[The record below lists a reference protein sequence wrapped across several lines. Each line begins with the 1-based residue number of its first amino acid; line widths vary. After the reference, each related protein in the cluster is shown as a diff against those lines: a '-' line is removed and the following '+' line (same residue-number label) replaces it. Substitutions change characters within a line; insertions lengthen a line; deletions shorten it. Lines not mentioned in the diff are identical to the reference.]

1 MRNEIR
7 LRALLLIAIP
17 PAFPEM
23 HKPANIAIT

>member
-7 LRALLLIAIP
+7 LRALLIAIP
-17 PAFPEM
+17 SAFPEM